1 MRDTAY
7 NMCRRGCASGNRGTK
22 SRKEMGEMTAA
33 EYIKKYGL
41 KLGEKD
47 GVKGVIVTVKAT
59 PAAVEKMKAMK
70 NEIMAVLT
78 AAKAAEETARAEKE
92 RADAEYLRTADLRR
106 CLVAFSKEYSVEW
119 YIETLEYADG
129 EFHSPKVLIKRIHL
143 YRVTAT
149 MERLME
155 EHVSFGFC
163 AVAREITAEEEAA
176 ILAEQKAPEP
186 EKVPEKKKPSRE
198 EIREA
203 RIAEAVRTGL
213 PVEIFRTMAPCS
225 DPREECSADLVV
237 ETAMPD
243 GTVRTTRQH
252 TW

>member
-1 MRDTAY
+1 
-7 NMCRRGCASGNRGTK
+7 
-22 SRKEMGEMTAA
+22 MTAA

-78 AAKAAEETARAEKE
+78 VAKAAEETAKAEKE

-129 EFHSPKVLIKRIHL
+129 EFHSPKVLIKRLPL
-143 YRVTAT
+143 YRVTAV
-149 MERLME
+149 MERLMDDA
-155 EHVSFGFC
+155 SLPFGFC
-163 AVAREITAEEEAA
+163 AMAREISAEEEAA
-176 ILAEQKAPEP
+176 ILASLKGSPDTDAAPT
-186 EKVPEKKKPSRE
+186 R
-198 EIREA
+198 RD
-203 RIAEAVRTGL
+203 IAMAERAGKIALAVRTGE
-213 PVEIFRTMAPCS
+213 PVEISREMVPCD

-243 GTVRTTRQH
+243 GSVVTRRQH